1 MLYKRPAD
9 QKDESLYM
17 TSSRISKLREKSLKN
32 QKKRDAKRE
41 QIAQT
46 TLTIWSRLG
55 YSETSLRDIA
65 DECGIA
71 VSVLLYYFEDKTD
84 LILYS
89 IQLYQKE
96 FESFL
101 DRLLDETGDA
111 KEVGSNTIRRSV
123 ESIKKYGERH
133 RLSFDIRAQAL
144 FDPHFKEL
152 ADDMEKAQLDLT
164 TRFLKRVGLTNIDPF
179 DYFLNVDNRFRYFL
193 QKHLAG
199 DKNAADELGTSL
211 VKLFDDYRYLN
222 DNKPRDLK

>member
-1 MLYKRPAD
+1 
-9 QKDESLYM
+9 M
-17 TSSRISKLREKSLKN
+17 TSSRIPKLREKSLKN

-41 QIAQT
+41 QIART

-65 DECGIA
+65 VECEIS

-84 LILYS
+84 LILHS

-111 KEVGSNTIRRSV
+111 KEVGSNTISRSV

-144 FDPHFKEL
+144 FDPHFKEV
-152 ADDMEKAQLDLT
+152 ADEMEKAQLDLT

-179 DYFLNVDNRFRYFL
+179 DYYLNVDSRFRYFL
-193 QKHLAG
+193 QKHLSG
-199 DKNAADELGTSL
+199 EKNAADDLGNSL

-222 DNKPRDLK
+222 NNKPQD

>member
-1 MLYKRPAD
+1 
-9 QKDESLYM
+9 M
-17 TSSRISKLREKSLKN
+17 TSSRIPKLREKSLKN

-41 QIAQT
+41 QIART

-65 DECGIA
+65 VECEIS

-84 LILYS
+84 LILHS

-111 KEVGSNTIRRSV
+111 KEVGSNTISRSV

-144 FDPHFKEL
+144 FDPHFKEV
-152 ADDMEKAQLDLT
+152 ADEMEKAQLDLT

-179 DYFLNVDNRFRYFL
+179 DYYLNVDSRFRYFL
-193 QKHLAG
+193 QKHLSG
-199 DKNAADELGTSL
+199 EKYAADDVGNSL

-222 DNKPRDLK
+222 NNKPQD